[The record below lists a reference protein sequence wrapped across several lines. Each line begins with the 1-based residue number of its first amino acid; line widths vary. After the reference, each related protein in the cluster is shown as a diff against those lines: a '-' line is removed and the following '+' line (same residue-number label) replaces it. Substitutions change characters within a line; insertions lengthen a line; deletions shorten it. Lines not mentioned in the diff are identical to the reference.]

1 MASDPLAKFGEVLY
15 RKQILR
21 LLSLRVVADTA
32 PPKWWGPTMHGL
44 QCHVMTQP
52 CGALLM

>member
-21 LLSLRVVADTA
+21 LLSLRFVADTA
-32 PPKWWGPTMHGL
+32 PFLRPEVVGTNHA
-44 QCHVMTQP
+44 CSDVM
-52 CGALLM
+52 